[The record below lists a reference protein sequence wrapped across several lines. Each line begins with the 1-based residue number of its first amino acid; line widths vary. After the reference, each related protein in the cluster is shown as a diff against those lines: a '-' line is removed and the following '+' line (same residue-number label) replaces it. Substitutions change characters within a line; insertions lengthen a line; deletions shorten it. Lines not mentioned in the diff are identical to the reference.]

1 MQRPSPNFRSEE
13 YFLYEIFEETFYS
26 NVCLVPRPPKC
37 IDREGLGKRRTG
49 TGQRGGHKKGKRRK
63 GNRKGRKRQKI
74 EGKEEGKKRAHS
86 PFLRHPFYGRL
97 LRRLT

>member
-26 NVCLVPRPPKC
+26 NVCPWASETVLTEKGWENTVQ
-37 IDREGLGKRRTG
+37 GLGTEAGIKRG
-49 TGQRGGHKKGKRRK
+49 KKRK
-63 GNRKGRKRQKI
+63 EKRKGRKRQKI

>member
-26 NVCLVPRPPKC
+26 NVSLVPRPPKC

-49 TGQRGGHKKGKRRK
+49 TGQRGGHKKGEEE
-63 GNRKGRKRQKI
+63 
-74 EGKEEGKKRAHS
+74 EGKEEREKKRED
-86 PFLRHPFYGRL
+86 
-97 LRRLT
+97 